1 VYHIPAKLEDS
12 EISSDGEFNDA
23 NKMQVYNE
31 NATEVYVIEKVKDYI
46 ANNSQDDYDD
56 DPSLPDEVK
65 RRFIE

>member
-1 VYHIPAKLEDS
+1 MYHIPAKLEDS